1 MKKFF
6 LLVLTIAL
14 SFVLT
19 TALAEDKFQKK
30 HGSYWLELLDDGT
43 VEIFDFWGEE
53 QEGGDLIIPSVID
66 GYTVTRIGAAAFSD
80 DRMSSVILPE
90 TVTFIGEA
98 AFHGCESLISISL
111 PENLTYIGYGA
122 FDWCRSLN
130 AITLPSGISSI
141 EGYTFYGCSS
151 LNSVILPDTLTSIGE
166 NAFSY
171 CNSLLS
177 VTIPESVTFI
187 DEEAF
192 DDCPSLYLS
201 VSKNSYAAT
210 WCYDEWFPFSYLDSD
225 FGYYPIDDNSAELLF
240 YTGMDQEVFIPKA
253 IDGYSITEIY
263 DIFSARPDITYVK
276 IPNSV
281 LSVDPDTFA
290 NCSSLSYIDVSDSHP
305 TLETVDG
312 VLFNKEDE
320 FTLLFY
326 PRGRTEETYSV
337 PAGTR
342 VIEEDAFAGCDSL
355 SSVNLPLGLSA
366 IEYYA
371 FAGCDTLSEIVLP
384 NTLISLAS
392 EAFGWCQSLTT
403 VYLPESILE
412 IRNNPFEGC
421 DSLTAFTVVEGSY
434 AEQWCASN
442 GFAYTYV
449 EPETPKT
456 DYEYYLQREGSII
469 ITRYVGTNSEVIVP
483 ETLDGYVV
491 TAIAERAF
499 QCCDFISTIILP
511 NTITS
516 IGDYAFAQCSSL
528 ESIILSENIIS
539 IGNSAFLY
547 CTALKEIDIPQGVTV
562 IESDTFRGCDAL
574 SAITLPE
581 SILYVSDS
589 AFDYGPSL
597 VTITIP
603 NSMDVSENLF
613 IDCSSLRNI
622 NVSSAHP
629 SLYVIDNVLFNKAE
643 HKLICYPLGLGASS
657 YSIPEGTKAIGD
669 NAFKGSSLTHI
680 DIPSSVEKIG
690 PNAFKECK
698 SLESIFLP
706 DSILLIEWYTFLRC
720 YALQEVHLPEKL
732 EAIDS
737 GMFSNCQSLKSITIP
752 SSVSAIELE
761 AFRNC
766 YQLSS
771 IVLPESITRIGPWA
785 FDGCELLKPVVVQNS
800 YAEQWC
806 IENNFNYTYFESVAA
821 EQ

>member
-66 GYTVTRIGAAAFSD
+66 GYTVTRIGAAAFLD

-111 PENLTYIGYGA
+111 PESITYIGYGA
-122 FDWCRSLN
+122 FEWCRSLS

-141 EGYTFYGCSS
+141 EGCTFYGCGS
-151 LNSVILPDTLTSIGE
+151 LNSVILPDTLTYIGDD
-166 NAFSY
+166 AFAY
-171 CNSLLS
+171 CDSLLS

-187 DEEAF
+187 DDDAF
-192 DDCPSLYLS
+192 DDCPSLTLS

-312 VLFNKEDE
+312 VLFNKEHE
-320 FTLLFY
+320 YTLLVY
-326 PRGRTEETYSV
+326 PHGRAEENYSV

-342 VIEEDAFAGCDSL
+342 VIGESSFAETKSLFSISFPVGLTSIEYDAFRACSNLTSVVLPKSIMKIGSWAFAGCR
-355 SSVNLPLGLSA
+355 A
-366 IEYYA
+366 
-371 FAGCDTLSEIVLP
+371 
-384 NTLISLAS
+384 
-392 EAFGWCQSLTT
+392 LTT
-403 VYLPESILE
+403 IFLPDSIAE
-412 IRNNPFEGC
+412 IRDDSFEGC
-421 DSLTAFTVVEGSY
+421 DLLTSFSVVRDSY

-442 GFAYTYV
+442 GFACTYV

-456 DYEYYLQREGSII
+456 DYEYYLQRDGSII

-581 SILYVSDS
+581 SILYVADS

-603 NSMDVSENLF
+603 NSMNVSENSF
-613 IDCSSLRNI
+613 IGCSNLKNI

-629 SLYVIDNVLFNKAE
+629 SLYVVDNVLFNKAE
-643 HKLICYPLGLGASS
+643 NKLICYPSGIEASS

-669 NAFKGSSLTHI
+669 DAFKGSSLTHI

-690 PNAFKECK
+690 RNAFRECK

-732 EAIDS
+732 EVIDY
-737 GMFSNCQSLKSITIP
+737 GMFFDCQSLKSITIP

-771 IVLPESITRIGPWA
+771 IVLPESITRIDPWA
-785 FDGCELLKPVVVQNS
+785 FKGCELLKPVVVQNS

-806 IENNFNYTYFESVAA
+806 IENNFSYTYFESVAA